1 MRTFCEL
8 TMRKPQA
15 SLHRPD
21 WPAQEVAKLGSVRAE
36 LTVKGA
42 GAPGF
47 G

>member
-1 MRTFCEL
+1 MFSEL
-8 TMRKPQA
+8 TIRKPQA
-15 SLHRPD
+15 SLHFSD
-21 WPAQEVAKLGSVRAE
+21 WPAQEVAKSGSVSAA